1 MDKLIVLKV
10 GGAITQNKLL
20 LDKFLNNLKKIKG
33 KIILVHG
40 GGRELDLFLNK
51 NNHPIKMLNGRRIT
65 DKKTLDY
72 ALMIYAGKINKE
84 IVAKLQSLKINSLGL
99 CGADANSVLC
109 KLRTKN
115 ELDYGYVGDIVS
127 INTVFFK
134 LILEN
139 NIIPV
144 CSSITYDKDGLLLN
158 TNADTI
164 ASEISRNMSRM
175 YKTELWYCFEE
186 KGVYQDDNKKKII
199 NKLDMATFKSLK
211 SKGTISKG
219 MIPKVSNSF
228 NGLKNGVSKVL
239 IGSLDAMIE
248 NETYTEIIP

>member
-1 MDKLIVLKV
+1 MDKLTVLKV
-10 GGAITQNKLL
+10 GGAVTQNKLL
-20 LDKFLNNLKKIKG
+20 LDKFLNNLTKIKG
-33 KIILVHG
+33 KKILVHG
-40 GGRELDLFLNK
+40 GGRELDLFLKK

-65 DKKTLDY
+65 DKKTLDC

-109 KLRTKN
+109 KLRTKK

-127 INTVFFK
+127 INSVFFK

-139 NIIPV
+139 KIMPV

-164 ASEISRNMSRM
+164 ASEISCSMSRI

-186 KGVYQDDNKKKII
+186 KGVYQDDNKKK
-199 NKLDMATFKSLK
+199 
-211 SKGTISKG
+211 
-219 MIPKVSNSF
+219 
-228 NGLKNGVSKVL
+228 
-239 IGSLDAMIE
+239 
-248 NETYTEIIP
+248 

>member
-10 GGAITQNKLL
+10 GGAVTQNKLL

-33 KIILVHG
+33 KKILVHG
-40 GGRELDLFLNK
+40 GGRELDFFLKN
-51 NNHPIKMLNGRRIT
+51 NNHPIKMLKGRRIT

-72 ALMIYAGKINKE
+72 ALMVYAGKINKE

-99 CGADANSVLC
+99 SGADANSVLC
-109 KLRTKN
+109 KIRPKN
-115 ELDYGYVGDIVS
+115 KLDYGYVGDVVS
-127 INTVFFK
+127 INSVFFK

-139 NIIPV
+139 NIMPV
-144 CSSITYDKDGLLLN
+144 CCSITYDKNGTLLN

-164 ASEISRNMSRM
+164 ASEISSNMSRT

-199 NKLDMATFKSLK
+199 NKLDITTFKSLK
-211 SKGTISKG
+211 SKGIISKG
-219 MIPKVSNSF
+219 MIPKVSNCYD
-228 NGLKNGVSKVL
+228 GLKKGISKVI
-239 IGSLDAMIE
+239 IGSLDAIIE